1 MRSTYTWPDYS
12 PVQLEL
18 RVEPPT
24 AIEKDPKNMAFKS
37 KKRISERNAYSMV
50 LAMAVHGNH
59 NYDIHRNI
67 RSASDVKA
75 HYNQNGLD
83 FKRVVASCR
92 DFAQSVP
99 LYENWIGAQWTAEG
113 VTVSRPSHIT
123 GEYEPVVSG
132 DGVYNESDYWANFE
146 ISKED
151 FDSAITS
158 GRWERFLAAVNAGIA
173 AVEAFLNHQYM
184 VRLRVAGDD
193 PALRGNLEKK
203 IKLWPIKLTG
213 DAFDLSGRSWS
224 AFTELKKLRD
234 DGFQHRKS
242 TSTGITRNDHL
253 SLLNDYKKAVPK
265 LLLELHIHFGE
276 RCPSA
281 IIRYAYHPEVEV
293 E

>member
-1 MRSTYTWPDYS
+1 
-12 PVQLEL
+12 
-18 RVEPPT
+18 
-24 AIEKDPKNMAFKS
+24 MAFRA
-37 KKRISERNAYSMV
+37 KKRISERNAYNMV
-50 LAMAVHGNH
+50 LAMALHGNH
-59 NYDIHRNI
+59 YNDIHGNI
-67 RSASDVKA
+67 RAVSDVKA
-75 HYNQNGLD
+75 HYAQNDRD
-83 FKRVVASCR
+83 FKHVVATCR
-92 DFAQSVP
+92 DFSQSVP
-99 LYENWIGAQWTAEG
+99 FYENLIGAQWTAKG

-193 PALRGNLEKK
+193 PALRENLETKMK
-203 IKLWPIKLTG
+203 TWPVKLSG
-213 DAFDLSGRSWS
+213 RAFDLSSRSWS
-224 AFTELKKLRD
+224 AFSKLKKLRD

-242 TSTGITRNDHL
+242 TSTGITHQEHL
-253 SLLNDYKKAVPK
+253 ALLNEYKHAVPR
-265 LLLELHIHFGE
+265 LLLDLHIHFGE

-281 IIRYAYHPEVEV
+281 IIRYAYHPEIEL
-293 E
+293 ESRKDA